1 MMLGSTSVR
10 SISQEQKLRL
20 QEVKSSNLQRET
32 QSGGANLFFFFSAFK
47 QCIYLSNC
55 LTAGMS
61 AHWKEIKRG
70 RWFNRK
76 EAWCDGVTNEGPG

>member
-1 MMLGSTSVR
+1 MTLGSSSVR
-10 SISQEQKLRL
+10 SIPQEQKLRL
-20 QEVKSSNLQRET
+20 REVKSSNLRET
-32 QSGGANLFFFFSAFK
+32 QGVGSNLFFFFPAFK